1 MRVSDVMHKEVVTC
15 TDRAMLSDAAKLMW
29 DHDIGFLPVVGAQ
42 SGALAGVLT
51 DRDATIAAWSRDAR
65 LSQLEVGSAMST
77 GVISCK
83 PDDHVSEAEQLMRKF
98 QVHRL
103 PVLTADGRLAGVISL
118 NDLALRAARES
129 NWWLQEDVA
138 GTLSAIARPHSRQ

>member
-103 PVLTADGRLAGVISL
+103 PVLTA
-118 NDLALRAARES
+118 
-129 NWWLQEDVA
+129 
-138 GTLSAIARPHSRQ
+138 